1 MYDSARNR
9 PGVVEDYRDYL
20 GLLARL
26 HMDSRLRAKMDA
38 SDIVQQAIL
47 QAHENRGQFRG
58 TTEGEWLAWLRVILA
73 NALAAAGRR
82 LGAQA
87 RDPNRERS
95 LEAEL
100 MRPSSGP
107 EGLLVADQTSPSEGA
122 MRGEELVRLG
132 SALARLSDDQ
142 RQAVE
147 LHYLEGFPVAEVA
160 ERVGRSRPATAGLLY
175 RGLKRLRELLNDPGE
190 ASHAP

>member
-9 PGVVEDYRDYL
+9 PGVVEDYREYL
-20 GLLARL
+20 GILTRL
-26 HMDSRLRAKMDA
+26 NMNSRLRARMDP

-47 QAHENRGQFRG
+47 QAHEKRGQFRG
-58 TTEGEWLAWLRVILA
+58 TTEGEWLAWLRMILA

-100 MRPSSGP
+100 MCPSSGP

-122 MRGEELVRLG
+122 MRGEEFVRLG

-147 LHYLEGFPVAEVA
+147 LHYLKGLSVAEVA
-160 ERVGRSRPATAGLLY
+160 EWVGRSRPATAGLLY